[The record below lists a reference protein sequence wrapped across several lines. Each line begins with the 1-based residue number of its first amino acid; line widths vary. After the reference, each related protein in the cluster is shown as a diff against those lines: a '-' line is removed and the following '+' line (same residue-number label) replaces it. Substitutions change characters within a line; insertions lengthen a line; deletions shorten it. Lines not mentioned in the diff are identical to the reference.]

1 MPVPPDPILRAASR
15 WLEHLAVSDVARTR
29 TLFASNRTYADVTPT
44 QYAAALTWLQESGL
58 ITPEG
63 EVRVPPEPVSVME
76 AAVRDTL
83 WLPDADLLISGITEL
98 PEDALRAS
106 EILGLGSEDALAVVR
121 QAWGKVDTEARL
133 RVGTAG
139 EVALVGLLRAAT
151 DVPIRHIAA
160 TSDGYGYDIAVDT
173 THIEVKTTMR
183 RGRLTIYLSR
193 NEYETMRRDPGW
205 LLALVRLDQNLQPT
219 AVATLDRTW
228 IEEVAPGDHHPRGRW
243 ESARL
248 DVPASAVIS
257 GLPAVRRLTRTR
269 RPGLLTGDPAWPS

>member
-15 WLEHLAVSDVARTR
+15 WLEHLAISDVTRTR
-29 TLFASNRTYADVTPT
+29 ALFTSHRAYADVTPT
-44 QYAAALTWLQESGL
+44 QYAAALTWLQESDL
-58 ITPEG
+58 ITAEG
-63 EVRVPPEPVSVME
+63 DIRVPPEPVSVME
-76 AAVRDTL
+76 AAVRNAL

-106 EILGLGSEDALAVVR
+106 GILGISSEDALAVVR
-121 QAWGKVDTEARL
+121 QAWGKVDTEARV

-139 EVALVGLLRAAT
+139 EVALVELLRDAT
-151 DVPIRHIAA
+151 DMPVRHIAA

-205 LLALVRLDQNLQPT
+205 LLALVRLDQDLQPT
-219 AVATLDRTW
+219 AIATLDRSW
-228 IEEVAPGDHHPRGRW
+228 IEEVVPGDHHPRGRW
-243 ESARL
+243 ESAKL
-248 DVPASAVIS
+248 DIPAEVVMP
-257 GLPAVRRLTRTR
+257 GLPAARWLTRAHH
-269 RPGLLTGDPAWPS
+269 PGLLSGNPTWPG